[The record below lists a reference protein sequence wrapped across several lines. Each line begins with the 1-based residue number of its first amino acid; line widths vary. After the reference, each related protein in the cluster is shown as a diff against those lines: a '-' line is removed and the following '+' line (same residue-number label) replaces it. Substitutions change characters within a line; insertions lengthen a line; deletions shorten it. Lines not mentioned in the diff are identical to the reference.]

1 MCTTMRYHYRYLI
14 ILILAMKKEYILGAV
29 GALIILGGVSAYAYT
44 AGREGVYQHSM
55 RGGMGQGERSFT
67 QGGYREFDTPAIDGE
82 FTHRLGIQTD
92 TSALSDAETA
102 GLLKMREE
110 EKLARDVY
118 QTLGEKWN
126 VPVFRNIAVSEAR
139 HTESVKSLL
148 GAHNVTDPVTDDA
161 RGVFQNQDLAKL
173 YTELVDRGSVSVA
186 EAYRV
191 GAYIEDLDIAD
202 LEKTIAETTHDD
214 IAFVYGNLKRGS
226 QNHISAFNRN
236 LEIATGESYTPS
248 FISKDAL
255 ELILDG
261 NSTGFGGR
269 GDGSG
274 QGMRDGMGGG
284 RGHGMGMGR
293 P

>member
-1 MCTTMRYHYRYLI
+1 
-14 ILILAMKKEYILGAV
+14 MKREYIFGAV
-29 GALIILGGVSAYAYT
+29 GALIVLGGVSAYAYSE
-44 AGREGVYQHSM
+44 GRDMAYRSAMHGGV
-55 RGGMGQGERSFT
+55 GQGEMMRMS
-67 QGGYREFDTPAIDGE
+67 GGYRELGGGAREGE
-82 FTHRLGIQTD
+82 FTHRLSVSTD
-92 TSALSDAETA
+92 TSALSEAETA

-118 QTLGEKWN
+118 QALGEKWN

-139 HTESVKSLL
+139 HMEAVKSLL
-148 GAHNVTDPVTDDA
+148 SAHDVTDPVTDDA

-173 YTELVDRGSVSVA
+173 YTELVERGSVSVA

-202 LEKTIAETTHDD
+202 LEKTITESAHKD
-214 IAFVYGNLKRGS
+214 IIFVYENLKRGS
-226 QNHISAFNRN
+226 ENHLSAFNRN

-255 ELILDG
+255 KLILDG

-274 QGMRDGMGGG
+274 QGTRDGMGGG

-293 P
+293 L